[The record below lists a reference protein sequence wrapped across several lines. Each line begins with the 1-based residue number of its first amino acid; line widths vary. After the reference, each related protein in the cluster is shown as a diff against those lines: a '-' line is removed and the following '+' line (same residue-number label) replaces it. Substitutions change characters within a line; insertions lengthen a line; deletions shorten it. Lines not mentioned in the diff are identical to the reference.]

1 MTRNKCPY
9 CRDVLLRHARHRG
22 VYWFCTSCWQEI
34 PDKMTNIS
42 STHQANLGIRSGKDS
57 FVLSSTRDQLESYIY
72 PKLPEVV

>member
-1 MTRNKCPY
+1 MIRNKCPY

-42 STHQANLGIRSGKDS
+42 SHQTTLGVRSEKDS
-57 FVLSSTRDQLESYIY
+57 LALTATKQQLESYLY
-72 PKLPEVV
+72 PKLPEIV